1 MLELVYNIVLL
12 PILLVCFMLVK
23 LSIRCYDVYVC
34 SFDLLFE
41 TNNDVEIQN
50 VSCLNV

>member
-34 SFDLLFE
+34 SFDLLYLKRIMMSKFKMSH
-41 TNNDVEIQN
+41 V
-50 VSCLNV
+50 